1 MSDERRPEGEEP
13 DPTAKPDVAD
23 RGAGGRDAGDPDAR
37 NGDADFEVE
46 GVHIAGDE
54 GPALRFGADD
64 TGPLPHWTEPPT
76 GEVPQILGEQ
86 DTSSDL
92 DVWSS
97 FASQAPVWRDEGSDS
112 EAVDFTPLAQ
122 DGVREQDEER
132 LESLFEESPATVRI
146 GESTGEQPRVTP
158 IRTTGGATSATRPR
172 PVPRPD
178 PVPRAQGAGR
188 DLPTAVA
195 VGLGLG
201 AVYIGLANLGPKWLV
216 GLVVVVVVLG
226 AIEFFDKIR
235 EKGYQPAT
243 LVGLVAVATMPIAAY
258 WRSERGVLLVLF
270 LAIVLTCLS
279 MLLAGGPEVGPLPN
293 MAITLFGIIYIGLLG
308 SFAALI
314 LRLEDTGG
322 VSFGGIGILTA
333 VIIGVVA
340 NDIGAL
346 FLGRSTG
353 RTPVAEWI
361 SPHKTWE
368 GVVGGA
374 IVTAIALA
382 LTKVFGLFPYD
393 GSWSKMFL
401 LMAVVII
408 LTPIGDFTES
418 LIKRNLDIKDFG
430 TLLPGHGGML
440 DRFDGLL
447 FVLPAA
453 YYLSLLVEPWNV

>member
-1 MSDERRPEGEEP
+1 MSDERRPEGDEA
-13 DPTAKPDVAD
+13 DSAAKPDVQEREAEHDTPGEDPAD
-23 RGAGGRDAGDPDAR
+23 VA
-37 NGDADFEVE
+37 

-76 GEVPQILGEQ
+76 GEVPQVLGEQ
-86 DTSSDL
+86 DPSNDL

-97 FASQAPVWRDEGSDS
+97 FASQAPVWRDEGSES

-122 DGVREQDEER
+122 DAVREQEEEP
-132 LESLFEESPATVRI
+132 LESLFEESPPTVRI
-146 GESTGEQPRVTP
+146 GDASGDQPRVTP
-158 IRTTGGATSATRPR
+158 IRTSGGATAATRPR
-172 PVPRPD
+172 PVPRHE
-178 PVPRAQGAGR
+178 VPAHPQGAGR
-188 DLPTAVA
+188 DMPTAVA

-201 AVYIGLANLGPKWLV
+201 AVYVGLANIGPKALV
-216 GLVVVVVVLG
+216 GLVVVVLVLG
-226 AIEFFDKIR
+226 AIEFFDKVR

-243 LVGLVAVATMPIAAY
+243 LVGLIAAAAMPIAAY
-258 WRSERGVLLVLF
+258 WRLEQGVLLVGF
-270 LAIVLTCLS
+270 LAVVLTCLT
-279 MLLAGGPEVGPLPN
+279 MLLAGGPETGPLPN
-293 MAITLFGIIYIGLLG
+293 MAITIFGLVYVGVLG

-333 VIIGVVA
+333 VLIGVVA
-340 NDIGAL
+340 NDVGAL

-361 SPHKTWE
+361 SPNKTWE

-382 LTKVFGLFPYD
+382 LTKVFGLSPYD

-453 YYLSLLVEPWNV
+453 YYLSLVVEPWNA

>member
-1 MSDERRPEGEEP
+1 
-13 DPTAKPDVAD
+13 
-23 RGAGGRDAGDPDAR
+23 
-37 NGDADFEVE
+37 
-46 GVHIAGDE
+46 VHIAGDE

-76 GEVPQILGEQ
+76 GEVPQVLGEQ
-86 DTSSDL
+86 DPSNDL

-97 FASQAPVWRDEGSDS
+97 FASQAPVWRDEGSES

-122 DGVREQDEER
+122 DAVREQEEEP
-132 LESLFEESPATVRI
+132 LESLFEESPPTVRI
-146 GESTGEQPRVTP
+146 GDASGDQPRVTP
-158 IRTTGGATSATRPR
+158 IRTSGGATAATRPR
-172 PVPRPD
+172 PVPRHE
-178 PVPRAQGAGR
+178 VPAHPQGAGR
-188 DLPTAVA
+188 DMPTAVA

-201 AVYIGLANLGPKWLV
+201 AVYVGLANIGPKALV
-216 GLVVVVVVLG
+216 GLVVVVLVLG
-226 AIEFFDKIR
+226 AIEFFDKVR

-243 LVGLVAVATMPIAAY
+243 LVGLIAAAAMPIAAY
-258 WRSERGVLLVLF
+258 WRLEQGVLLVGF
-270 LAIVLTCLS
+270 LAVVLTCLT
-279 MLLAGGPEVGPLPN
+279 MLLAGGPETGPLPN
-293 MAITLFGIIYIGLLG
+293 MAITIFGLVYVGVLG

-333 VIIGVVA
+333 VLIGVVA
-340 NDIGAL
+340 NDVGAL

-361 SPHKTWE
+361 SPNKTWE

-382 LTKVFGLFPYD
+382 LTKVFGLSPYD

-453 YYLSLLVEPWNV
+453 YYLSLVVEPWNA